1 MAENAP
7 PKPRRQK
14 IIGPNALPWDPPVM
28 SKAEAYAVRSLAAG
42 NANEAQQRTAWDF
55 IMRLTGVRDLEFRP
69 DERAS
74 TFASGKRFVGLQ
86 LVKPLTLPA
95 SIIDKLDP

>member
-1 MAENAP
+1 
-7 PKPRRQK
+7 
-14 IIGPNALPWDPPVM
+14 
-28 SKAEAYAVRSLAAG
+28 
-42 NANEAQQRTAWDF
+42 
-55 IMRLTGVRDLEFRP
+55 MRLTGVRDLEFRP

-95 SIIDKLDP
+95 SVIDKLDP

>member
-1 MAENAP
+1 VSETGRQ
-7 PKPRRQK
+7 PRRASK
-14 IIGPNALPWDPPVM
+14 SIGPSALPWEPPAL
-28 SKAEAYAVRSLAAG
+28 SKADAYAVKALAAG
-42 NANEAQQRTAWDF
+42 NANEGQQKTAWDF

-95 SIIDKLDP
+95 SVIDKLDP

>member
-1 MAENAP
+1 
-7 PKPRRQK
+7 
-14 IIGPNALPWDPPVM
+14 M
-28 SKAEAYAVRSLAAG
+28 SKAEAYAVKSLAAG
-42 NANEAQQRTAWDF
+42 NANEVQQRAAWDF

-69 DERAS
+69 DERAA

-86 LVKPLTLPA
+86 LVKPVTLPA

>member
-1 MAENAP
+1 MSEAP
-7 PKPRRQK
+7 APKTRRK
-14 IIGPNALPWDPPVM
+14 SIGPSALPWDPPVL
-28 SKAEAYAVRSLAAG
+28 SKAEAYAIKSLAAG
-42 NANEAQQRTAWDF
+42 TANDAQQRTAWEY

-95 SIIDKLDP
+95 SIIDKLDT

>member
-1 MAENAP
+1 
-7 PKPRRQK
+7 
-14 IIGPNALPWDPPVM
+14 M
-28 SKAEAYAVRSLAAG
+28 SKSEAYAVKSLAAG
-42 NANEAQQRTAWDF
+42 NANEVQQRTAWDF

-69 DERAS
+69 DERAA

-86 LVKPLTLPA
+86 LVKPVTLPA

>member
-1 MAENAP
+1 MTDR
-7 PKPRRQK
+7 PRRQK
-14 IIGPNALPWDPPVM
+14 ITGPSMLPWDPPQI
-28 SKAEAYAVRSLAAG
+28 SKAEAYAIRSIAAG
-42 NANEAQQRTAWDF
+42 NANESQQRTAWEY

-86 LVKPLTLPA
+86 MVKYVTLPA